1 MTDREKLIA
10 ELRELAGRMPPIC
23 DRDRPETIL
32 IFDTPVT
39 VHCKPFEQFQDVL
52 RRAADA
58 LADDG
63 VTVQE
68 LDGCEYCKEDS
79 EGFRRMFGAFSL
91 VNPFHGKTWQ
101 IHAGKCRPRE
111 INFCPMCGRRLPQP
125 PKGE

>member
-1 MTDREKLIA
+1 MDVRGKLVELLAETPGIGWSPSAREIIVDHLIA
-10 ELRELAGRMPPIC
+10 N
-23 DRDRPETIL
+23 
-32 IFDTPVT
+32 
-39 VHCKPFEQFQDVL
+39 
-52 RRAADA
+52 
-58 LADDG
+58 G

-68 LDGCEYCKEDS
+68 MDGCEYCKEDS

-101 IHAGKCRPRE
+101 IHAGRCKPRE